1 VWPGA
6 LVGRL
11 IFDGIAMLTV
21 KNGTTGWESVIVAV
35 VILLGVF
42 IGSIAGGIADGV
54 LGARRTKKLLAYR
67 ADSTN

>member
-1 VWPGA
+1 
-6 LVGRL
+6 
-11 IFDGIAMLTV
+11 MLTV
-21 KNGTTGWESVIVAV
+21 KNGTTGWEGVIVAV

-54 LGARRTKKLLAYR
+54 LGARRTKKLLAHR